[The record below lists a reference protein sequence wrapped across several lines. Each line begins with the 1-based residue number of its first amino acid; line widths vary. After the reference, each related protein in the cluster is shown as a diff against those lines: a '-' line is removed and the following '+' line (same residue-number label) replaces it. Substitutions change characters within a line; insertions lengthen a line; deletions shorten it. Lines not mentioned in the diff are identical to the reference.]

1 MKQYK
6 VEKKELLE
14 YLDSE
19 LKKLPDIIFY
29 NDLKDCSG
37 TRSFNFKGIMH
48 DDISILLDKL
58 KVALRVGHHCA
69 QPIMKKLG
77 IKGTIRVSLAF
88 YNDFEDIDKLIVALK
103 KALSMLKG

>member
-1 MKQYK
+1 MMIFQY
-6 VEKKELLE
+6 
-14 YLDSE
+14 
-19 LKKLPDIIFY
+19 F
-29 NDLKDCSG
+29 
-37 TRSFNFKGIMH
+37 
-48 DDISILLDKL
+48 DKL

-103 KALSMLKG
+103 KSIKYVEGLKNEYRKRLENIKRGFRFF